1 MITAERPLGIKAEIG
16 AACATGVQLKALRAF
31 VVLAARGAAQHVG
44 RGDVLAAVDTLVICK
59 ASVVSTA
66 LGTLR
71 VPLWQVAQVARVLIQ
86 NCIEVWLLPDGQV
99 PSRDSS
105 PHSMHLCSEVTPAN
119 SWCRHPGLGEVTAI
133 LQLTQHPNPV
143 PLPL

>member
-1 MITAERPLGIKAEIG
+1 MITAERPHGEKAEIG
-16 AACATGVQLKALRAF
+16 FAFVTGVQPKALRAF

-71 VPLWQVAQVARVLIQ
+71 VPLWQVAQVARVPFHR
-86 NCIEVWLLPDGQV
+86 CTEVWLSPDGQV

-105 PHSMHLCSEVTPAN
+105 PHL
-119 SWCRHPGLGEVTAI
+119 
-133 LQLTQHPNPV
+133 
-143 PLPL
+143 